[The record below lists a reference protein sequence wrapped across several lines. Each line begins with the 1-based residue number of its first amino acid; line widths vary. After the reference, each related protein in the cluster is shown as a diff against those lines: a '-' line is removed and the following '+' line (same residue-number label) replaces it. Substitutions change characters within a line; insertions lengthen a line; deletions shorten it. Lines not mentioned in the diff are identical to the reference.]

1 MLRGPSIDTG
11 HFWVLSEI
19 MSASSQLRLQKIKR
33 TNRGI
38 AECLNWN
45 CGNRKHHPAF
55 CSFFS
60 RGLIDHAKYYCIW
73 CLDNMLTKGKWFLFV
88 MEVCLSYQAVSVTVI
103 NYLGTKP
110 MQHRTVSSFF
120 SRCDAYRFFLVPLS
134 LIFDKILDL

>member
-55 CSFFS
+55 CSFFLVDWS
-60 RGLIDHAKYYCIW
+60 ITPSIIAFDVSITCW
-73 CLDNMLTKGKWFLFV
+73 QKGKWFLFV

-110 MQHRTVSSFF
+110 MQHCTV
-120 SRCDAYRFFLVPLS
+120 SRCDAYRIFWGLFLS
-134 LIFDKILDL
+134 FSIKF